1 MTAHGRIRRRDTAR
15 PGELRVALAA
25 APGGHLTELLSLAP
39 AYADLRHF
47 YVISRSPARTDD
59 PLGRVYWVADYGPG
73 RLPRRLAALYRLASA
88 SVRIYHAERPN
99 VLLTTGPAVGLPLAL
114 LIRAR
119 GGRVLF
125 IECSAQ
131 VTRPSR
137 SGRLFQPIAQRF
149 FVQWPA
155 LRAHYPRA
163 EYGGPL
169 L

>member
-1 MTAHGRIRRRDTAR
+1 MTFLGRRRASPR
-15 PGELRVALAA
+15 PRHELRVALAA

-39 AYADLRHF
+39 AYADLPHF
-47 YVISRSPARTDD
+47 FVLSRSPARAED

-73 RLPRRLAALYRLASA
+73 RLPRRLAALCRLAAA
-88 SVRIYHAERPN
+88 SLRIYRTERPN

-131 VTRPSR
+131 VTQPSR
-137 SGRLFQPIAQRF
+137 SGRLFHPIAQRF
-149 FVQWPA
+149 FVQWPG

>member
-1 MTAHGRIRRRDTAR
+1 MTVHDRIRRRDPAR
-15 PGELRVALAA
+15 TRELRVALAA

-39 AYADLRHF
+39 AYSDLPHF

-73 RLPRRLAALYRLASA
+73 RLPRRLAALCQLSA
-88 SVRIYHAERPN
+88 TSLRIYFTERPN

-131 VTRPSR
+131 VTNPSR
-137 SGRLFQPIAQRF
+137 SGRLFHPFAQRF

-155 LRAHYPRA
+155 LRAFYKRA